1 MGTFDYYLE
10 RSISYINVRYHE
22 HVHACEN
29 SYYGTD
35 QSYQSPKAGTEQTLD
50 LDDLPCFVCM
60 PCMWYRC
67 AKKVKDELVCIA
79 IGWNCLLS
87 DRVYMCQGD
96 DGSGDDDD
104 EEKKHHRYKHH
115 HHRKSHDDE

>member
-1 MGTFDYYLE
+1 
-10 RSISYINVRYHE
+10 
-22 HVHACEN
+22 
-29 SYYGTD
+29 
-35 QSYQSPKAGTEQTLD
+35 
-50 LDDLPCFVCM
+50 M

-104 EEKKHHRYKHH
+104 DEEKKHHRYKHH

>member
-1 MGTFDYYLE
+1 
-10 RSISYINVRYHE
+10 
-22 HVHACEN
+22 
-29 SYYGTD
+29 
-35 QSYQSPKAGTEQTLD
+35 
-50 LDDLPCFVCM
+50 M

-67 AKKVKDELVCIA
+67 AEKVKDQLVCIA

>member
-1 MGTFDYYLE
+1 
-10 RSISYINVRYHE
+10 
-22 HVHACEN
+22 
-29 SYYGTD
+29 
-35 QSYQSPKAGTEQTLD
+35 
-50 LDDLPCFVCM
+50 M
-60 PCMWYRC
+60 PCMWHRC